1 MVLVLKKKQNK
12 MGSTRTDLGM
22 HVPSTSV
29 WSVSRLTQS
38 GRRTAR
44 SQPARFDVSPGTA
57 GPGGDLSRPGALLP
71 TKRSQGPT
79 QMEPPVHRN
88 SPRAGGTAQAQAHIH
103 THAPQPHPLPLGD
116 SRRLISYCGSSRGV
130 GGACPRG
137 VAHASRALPPG
148 TATRPRVLL
157 RGRPA

>member
-44 SQPARFDVSPGTA
+44 SQPARFDVSPSPA
-57 GPGGDLSRPGALLP
+57 GPGGDLSRPGAPLP
-71 TKRSQGPT
+71 TKRTQGPR
-79 QMEPPVHRN
+79 QMEPQVHRN
-88 SPRAGGTAQAQAHIH
+88 SPREGEPHRHRPTSTH
-103 THAPQPHPLPLGD
+103 THPSLTHCLWVTLGD
-116 SRRLISYCGSSRGV
+116 SFLIMAAAEGWAGH
-130 GGACPRG
+130 
-137 VAHASRALPPG
+137 AHEGLARASRALPPG
-148 TATRPRVLL
+148 TATQQRVLL